1 MLDPLLD
8 VLLKHESWATRL
20 LLEECQA
27 LTPEQ
32 FPRPL
37 GLGLGNIEQTMT
49 HVIGAMIFFADR
61 LNRIPPRPRPDHD
74 PQPRTPE
81 LLLTLFDQA
90 DRELRQAIIT
100 ALETHAMTDILNW
113 TDDDTGEIHPLDQI
127 TYALALAQMI
137 DHSLHHRTEAL
148 DMLRL
153 LGVDKPMS
161 WHPFEWDEVM
171 RGQDT

>member
-20 LLEECQA
+20 LLEECQS

-32 FPRPL
+32 FRRPL
-37 GLGLGNIEQTMT
+37 GLGLGNIEQTMA
-49 HVIGAMIFFADR
+49 HVIGSMFFFADR
-61 LNRIPPRPRPDHD
+61 LNRTPRRPRPDYN
-74 PQPRTPE
+74 QPITPE
-81 LLLTLFDQA
+81 ALLARFDQA
-90 DRELRQAIIT
+90 DQELRQAIVT
-100 ALETHAMTDILNW
+100 ALETHSMTDILNW

-127 TYALALAQMI
+127 TYAVALAQMI

-153 LGVDKPMS
+153 LGIDKPLS
-161 WHPFEWDEVM
+161 WHPFEWDEAM
-171 RGQDT
+171 RGRAA